1 VDVDLDRL
9 GRPGWRVEPVDYPF
23 GTPTTEGAVRL
34 RRGGETLFV
43 KVVRAFRH
51 WPLFDT
57 LPPDLRE
64 LARTSPLWHYE
75 ADVYASGVGALLPDG
90 MRLPVVHDVVDL
102 GDDRMAV
109 VMENVEVTGT
119 PWDTARFA
127 RAAYRLGRLGA
138 RLTRHDAL
146 PASASREPGAMT
158 RLYYTSRLRVAEL
171 PALADDRTW
180 AHPLLAPHAGL
191 RPALDRLAPR
201 LPDVLDRLAALPQLL
216 VHGDFSPQNL
226 LVPAGDEDTF
236 VVIDWSLGGLAAAG
250 DDLGQLLIGL
260 AHAGLLGVGE
270 LPALHEV
277 LVAAYRDGLAAEG
290 LTVSEADVRYGFD
303 GGLLLRSAFT
313 ALPLDRLGEPPSA
326 GLAALTGARAALTAY
341 LCALG
346 SGVSPDP
353 RDAAVVS
360 C

>member
-109 VMENVEVTGT
+109 VMENV
-119 PWDTARFA
+119 R
-127 RAAYRLGRLGA
+127 
-138 RLTRHDAL
+138 
-146 PASASREPGAMT
+146 
-158 RLYYTSRLRVAEL
+158 
-171 PALADDRTW
+171 
-180 AHPLLAPHAGL
+180 
-191 RPALDRLAPR
+191 
-201 LPDVLDRLAALPQLL
+201 
-216 VHGDFSPQNL
+216 
-226 LVPAGDEDTF
+226 
-236 VVIDWSLGGLAAAG
+236 
-250 DDLGQLLIGL
+250 
-260 AHAGLLGVGE
+260 
-270 LPALHEV
+270 
-277 LVAAYRDGLAAEG
+277 
-290 LTVSEADVRYGFD
+290 
-303 GGLLLRSAFT
+303 
-313 ALPLDRLGEPPSA
+313 
-326 GLAALTGARAALTAY
+326 
-341 LCALG
+341 
-346 SGVSPDP
+346 
-353 RDAAVVS
+353 
-360 C
+360 